1 MDNSFDCK
9 APLFVRGIN
18 EFNRQ
23 DFYECHETLE
33 EYWNTLPVDLP
44 ERQLVQGII
53 QIAVGFY
60 HLKRENVKGAL
71 KLFARGH
78 ARLVPFANP
87 FTNCVANLDV
97 GPCSAAVAANIAL
110 LEAGSAFDDARLT
123 VPVIGQ
129 ILLL

>member
-9 APLFVRGIN
+9 APLFVRGIE

-33 EYWNTLPVDLP
+33 EYWNTLPASLP

-60 HLKRENVKGAL
+60 HLKRDNVKGTL
-71 KLFARGH
+71 KLFTRGND
-78 ARLVPFANP
+78 RLISSSNF
-87 FTNCVANLDV
+87 VAGLDV

-110 LEAGSAFDDARLT
+110 LEGGCAFDDARLT

-129 ILLL
+129 NSLL